1 MMEEQRQPILVGVG
15 QWTNRLEDPSQAVEP
30 LEMMARVA
38 RLAAEDAGVP
48 KLLSD
53 LDSVTVI
60 NIISWS
66 YENPAGQLASILD
79 AHPRQQIYTSLGGNS
94 PQAQVNAAAEQI
106 ARGEIRLALIA
117 GAEAMQGLRLNR
129 KAGRELP
136 WSKASS
142 PPEVVGD
149 NRWGSNQVEQ
159 RHHAH
164 LPIRIYPLFENALRA
179 RRGWSLARH
188 RQQIGQLYESFAAI
202 AQDNP
207 HAWFRDGK
215 TAEQITTI
223 NADNR
228 MISFPYPKYVNAIM
242 DVDQAAALI
251 LTSVGT
257 ARQLGIAENKW
268 VYVRGAADAFDHWFV
283 SDRVDY
289 HSSPAIRLAGQR
301 ALEQARLR
309 IDQVRHFDLYSCFP
323 CAPQIA
329 AEMLGVAHDNP
340 RPLTV
345 TGGLAYF
352 GGPGSNYT
360 THAIARMVETLR
372 AEPGAHGLV
381 SALGWYLT
389 KHAIGVYSSAPPAS
403 STWKREDPKAYQ
415 QLIDVEPAPQLAERA
430 EGAGVVETYTVAHDR
445 DGSPSLGI
453 VVARLADGR
462 RCWAN
467 ITDPSVLEHI
477 EDSEI
482 IGQSGQL
489 RHHESTQVNSFEL

>member
-1 MMEEQRQPILVGVG
+1 MEEQQQPILVGIG
-15 QWTNRLEDPSQAVEP
+15 QWTNRVEDASQAVEP

-38 RLAAEDAGVP
+38 RLAAEDTGVP
-48 KLLSD
+48 KLLAE
-53 LDSVTVI
+53 LDSVNVI

-66 YENPAGQLASILD
+66 YENPAGQLASLLD

-94 PQAQVNAAAEQI
+94 PQARVNATADQI
-106 ARGEIRLALIA
+106 ARGEVRLALIA

-129 KAGRELP
+129 KAGHEPP
-136 WSKASS
+136 WAKASS
-142 PPEVVGD
+142 PAEVFGD
-149 NRWGSNQVEQ
+149 NRWGSNDVEQ

-164 LPIRIYPLFENALRA
+164 LPIHIYPLFENALRA
-179 RRGWSLARH
+179 QRGWSLAKH
-188 RQQIGQLYESFAAI
+188 REHIGRLYEGFSAI
-202 AQDNP
+202 ARDNP

-228 MISFPYPKYVNAIM
+228 MISFPYPKFVNAIM
-242 DVDQAAALI
+242 DVDQAAALL

-257 ARQLGIAENKW
+257 ARQLGIAEEKW
-268 VYVRGAADAFDHWFV
+268 IYIRGVADTVDHWFV
-283 SDRVDY
+283 SDRVNY
-289 HSSPAIRLAGQR
+289 HSSPAIRLAGQG
-301 ALEQARLR
+301 ALAQAGLG
-309 IDQVRHFDLYSCFP
+309 IDEVRHLDLYSCFP

-329 AEMLGVAHDNP
+329 AEMLGIPLDDP

-360 THAIARMVETLR
+360 THAIARMAEILR
-372 AEPGAHGLV
+372 ADPGSSGLV

-389 KHAIGVYSSAPPAS
+389 KHAIGVYSSAPPAH
-403 STWKREDPKAYQ
+403 STWTRADPQ
-415 QLIDVEPAPQLAERA
+415 THQEIIDAEPAPLFAERG
-430 EGAGVVETYTVAHDR
+430 EGAGVVETYTVTHDR
-445 DGSPSLGI
+445 DGTPSLGV
-453 VVARLADGR
+453 VVARLTDGR

-467 ITDPSVLEHI
+467 ITDPSVLERI
-477 EDSEI
+477 EDSDL